1 VPHAERA
8 RALEEALALS
18 REAGD
23 QALHIRILG
32 TLGNEAM
39 EAGDIDAARPYLQQ
53 ATRLSREIGN
63 QSGLT
68 AGTVNLGFASYLD
81 GADAVARALF
91 DEALRIA
98 RRNGDLYGV
107 AHAQLGLALLTTRA
121 GDASGAATLH
131 GTADAINEQLG
142 SRFVAVESRLRDDDI
157 AALRAKLGDS
167 AFERA
172 YAAGRT
178 TRAGG
183 EPALA

>member
-1 VPHAERA
+1 
-8 RALEEALALS
+8 EEALALS

-39 EAGDIDAARPYLQQ
+39 EAGDISAARPYLQQ
-53 ATRLSREIGN
+53 ATRLSRDTGDRF
-63 QSGLT
+63 GLT
-68 AGTVNLGFASYLD
+68 AGTVNLGFASYLH
-81 GADAVARALF
+81 GPHPLPRALF
-91 DEALRIA
+91 DEALRLA

-107 AHAQLGLALLTTRA
+107 AHAQLGPALLTARA

-142 SRFVAVESRLRDDDI
+142 SRFVAVESRLRDVDI
-157 AALRAKLGDS
+157 AALRTRLGDS

-172 YAAGRT
+172 YTAGRT
-178 TRAGG
+178 KQASG
-183 EPALA
+183 